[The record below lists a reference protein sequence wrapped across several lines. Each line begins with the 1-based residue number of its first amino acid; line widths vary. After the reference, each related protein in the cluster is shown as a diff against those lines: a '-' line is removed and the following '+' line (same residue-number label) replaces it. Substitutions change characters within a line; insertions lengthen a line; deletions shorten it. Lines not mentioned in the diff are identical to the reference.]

1 MSAAEKVS
9 RVEFPPI
16 QLGALERSLEFFVS
30 RASTA
35 LMRQWSSRWGDSG
48 FRPRFYHALALIGA
62 NPGISLMEM
71 ANFIAIDKSGG
82 SEVIEYMKEANLIA
96 RKRSS
101 WDHRRQG
108 LYLTPWGARRLAEMQ
123 QDVARQS
130 EPVDGLYTEAELRNL
145 IELLQRLP
153 VHGTRPKPATGCR
166 GSR

>member
-1 MSAAEKVS
+1 MSAAVKMARAEPV
-9 RVEFPPI
+9 PI
-16 QLGALERSLEFFVS
+16 QLGALEQSLEFFVS
-30 RASTA
+30 RASTI
-35 LMRQWSSRWGDSG
+35 LMREWSSRWADSG

-62 NPGISLMEM
+62 NPGISLVEM
-71 ANFIAIDKSGG
+71 AHFIAIDKSGG
-82 SEVIEYMKEANLIA
+82 SEVIDYMKEANLIA

-101 WDHRRQG
+101 RDHRRQG

-130 EPVDGLYTEAELRNL
+130 EPVDGLYTEAELRKL

-153 VHGTRPKPATGCR
+153 VHRTHSKAATGGR